1 MSESMTRTLAQ
12 LLRSLTDVAV
22 LSIAYWAAYFV
33 RFDGAPPFYMVKLL
47 MFTWAYV
54 VGLELF
60 TLYAFSVP
68 NIAWRY
74 IGLRDLKRIGAA
86 IGASSAVLLALRFLA
101 PIAIKEFPHASY
113 VVVPIG
119 VMAVNAVLGFLGI
132 TGVRVLRRLLHERAK
147 SRDIDTV
154 RRKIPTLLVGAGQAG
169 VMVAKEIAGRPDVP
183 FVPIGFLDDDPAKLG
198 TIVHGIR
205 VLGSVEQVQE
215 LSQKSGAQQAIIT
228 MASATGPQIRR
239 IRDLC
244 TQAGIP
250 TKIIPGVYEILHGH
264 VNLSRIREVSI
275 EDLLGRD
282 AVTLEADRISE
293 FLRGKRVLI
302 TGAGGSIGSELCR
315 QVARFEPKTLCL
327 VEQAE
332 FNLFTIHQE
341 LLASF
346 PEQELRPLICDV
358 CDTARINGIFDAE
371 LPEVV
376 FHAAAHKH
384 VPMMEWNPGEAI
396 KNNVFGTKKVADA
409 AARVQSEAFVMI
421 STDKAV
427 NPTSI
432 MGASKRAAEIYI
444 QALSQRAA
452 TNFVA
457 VRFGNVL
464 GSAGSVIPIFKA
476 QIESGGPV
484 TVTHPEMMRHFMT
497 IPEAS
502 QLVMQA
508 ATIGKSGEILVLD
521 MGEAVRIVDLAKE
534 LIRLSGLTPGV
545 DIEIAYSGIRPGEK
559 LFEELSFDA
568 EKMEKTR
575 HEKIFV
581 GKLSAGDFHDV
592 SVQLEALAAVTS
604 STSRE
609 EVRAALLVMV
619 PELQEP
625 STDAPPSV
633 KPVVSAAGNEA
644 VTPAPNLVA
653 HAH

>member
-1 MSESMTRTLAQ
+1 MTRTLAQ
-12 LLRSLTDVAV
+12 VLRSLTDVLV
-22 LSIAYWAAYFV
+22 LSLAYWAAFFV
-33 RFDGAPPFYMVKLL
+33 RFDGVPPFNMVKLL
-47 MFTWAYV
+47 MFTWGYV
-54 VGLELF
+54 IGLELF

-68 NIAWRY
+68 SIAWRY
-74 IGLRDLKRIGAA
+74 IGLRDMKRIGAA
-86 IGASSAVLLALRFLA
+86 VAASSAVLLTLRLVA
-101 PIAIKEFPHASY
+101 PAAVQAFPHATY
-113 VVVPIG
+113 ALVPIG
-119 VMAVNAVLGFLGI
+119 VMAVNAVLSFLGI

-147 SRDIDTV
+147 SRNIGTV
-154 RRKIPTLLVGAGQAG
+154 QSKIPTLLVGSGQAG

-183 FVPIGFLDDDPAKLG
+183 FFPVGFLDDDPTKLG

-205 VLGSVEQVQE
+205 VLGSVDQVAE
-215 LSQKSGAQQAIIT
+215 LSERTGARQAIIT
-228 MASATGPQIRR
+228 MASATGSQIRR

-244 TQAGIP
+244 SQSGIP

-282 AVTLEADRISE
+282 AVTLDVERISE
-293 FLRGKRVLI
+293 FLHGKRVLI

-341 LLASF
+341 LRASF
-346 PEQELRPLICDV
+346 PEQDLRPLICDI
-358 CDTARINGIFDAE
+358 CDTARVNGVFDAE
-371 LPEVV
+371 MPEVV

-409 AARVQSEAFVMI
+409 AARIGSDAFVMI

-444 QALSQRAA
+444 QALSQHAS

-476 QIESGGPV
+476 QIEAGGPV
-484 TVTHPEMMRHFMT
+484 MVTHPEMIRHFMT

-508 ATIGKSGEILVLD
+508 ATMGNSGEILLLD
-521 MGEAVRIVDLAKE
+521 MGEPVRIVDLAEE

-545 DIEIAYSGIRPGEK
+545 DIEIEFSGIRPGEK

-568 EKMEKTR
+568 EKMTKTS

-581 GKLSAGDFHDV
+581 GKLSAGEFARVDTHVDSLADV
-592 SVQLEALAAVTS
+592 TGSTS
-604 STSRE
+604 SE
-609 EVRAALLVMV
+609 EVRAALRCMV

-625 STDAPPSV
+625 SQDPLPSGAP
-633 KPVVSAAGNEA
+633 SAASDRQGNA
-644 VTPAPNLVA
+644 SPIPAQIA